1 MEQRMTVLIRLI
13 VLSGLLVVLAAPG
26 PVNAAGPFD
35 GTRPFFCAISTIM
48 ECDATGQCE
57 RHVSNRQNQITFVR
71 VDVAGQVVSA
81 SGGRKSP
88 LKTVQ
93 HVDGELILQGGENG
107 RGWSATVDEDSGRM
121 AAAVV
126 DNDHIFSL
134 FGSCTLP

>member
-13 VLSGLLVVLAAPG
+13 VFSALLVVLAAPG

-71 VDVAGQVVSA
+71 VDVAGQVGSA
-81 SGGRKSP
+81 SGGRQRPPPTGQP
-88 LKTVQ
+88 L
-93 HVDGELILQGGENG
+93 GGAAIPPGGEDRG
-107 RGWSATVDEDSGRM
+107 R
-121 AAAVV
+121 
-126 DNDHIFSL
+126 L
-134 FGSCTLP
+134 